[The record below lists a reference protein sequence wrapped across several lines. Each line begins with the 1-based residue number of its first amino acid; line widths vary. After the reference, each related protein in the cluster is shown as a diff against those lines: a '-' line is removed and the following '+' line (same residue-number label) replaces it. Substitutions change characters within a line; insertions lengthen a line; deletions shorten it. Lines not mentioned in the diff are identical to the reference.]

1 MNPRARKALWIL
13 FGILLVA
20 SLFLA
25 GPAHDVLHHDAADI
39 GGCDVCHFASP
50 EAPRFEPVVFWLATQ
65 PVALASIVEHIPDHL
80 LAEQGNARAPPAA
93 G

>member
-1 MNPRARKALWIL
+1 MNPRARKVLWIL

-25 GPAHDVLHHDAADI
+25 GPAHGVLHHDADEL
-39 GGCDVCHFASP
+39 GSCDLCHFAGVEAAPIEPLVTWLSAQP
-50 EAPRFEPVVFWLATQ
+50 VESALAREAPREQ
-65 PVALASIVEHIPDHL
+65 L
-80 LAEQGNARAPPAA
+80 LAEQGNARAPPTA